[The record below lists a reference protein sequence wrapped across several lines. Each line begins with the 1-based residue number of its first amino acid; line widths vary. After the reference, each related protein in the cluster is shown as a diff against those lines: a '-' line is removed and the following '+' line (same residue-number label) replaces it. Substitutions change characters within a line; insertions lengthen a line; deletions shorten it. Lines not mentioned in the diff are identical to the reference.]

1 MKILYM
7 VQLTSSLHPQE
18 TPYKIQYQRYGLQ
31 LYNHSIK
38 THGSYKKKTKQKT

>member
-31 LYNHSIK
+31 LYNHSQLKLTGLI
-38 THGSYKKKTKQKT
+38 KKT